1 MYLDCMCV
9 HVHVWCMSVC
19 MCGALV
25 CMCGACVRAGIISQ
39 ALSTS
44 FFEVSAHI
52 SLVLTKQARLA
63 SQLELGICLSLPLW
77 CWDQTH
83 ADMPSCFCM
92 WVLGNKLGVLYLVR
106 KVFYS

>member
-9 HVHVWCMSVC
+9 HVHAWCMRVC

-25 CMCGACVRAGIISQ
+25 CMCGACVCAGIISQ

-44 FFEVSAHI
+44 FFEVSALI

-63 SQLELGICLSLPLW
+63 SQ
-77 CWDQTH
+77 
-83 ADMPSCFCM
+83 
-92 WVLGNKLGVLYLVR
+92 
-106 KVFYS
+106 